1 MFLPRKNL
9 DRIDMG
15 RGASA
20 GQSSSRYI
28 DMNVWQKGNAPAIQ
42 FSNIQREEANSFNEY
57 LQSVL
62 IPAMKKDIEFSEK
75 EGSND
80 EETDSE
86 EENQTEEEMDEDD
99 SSDDENFVEG
109 EDDDSE
115 DDEDSDD
122 ESGGI
127 PVVVDEFAMKLARE
141 NQDESS
147 TESEG
152 EEGRASKRRR
162 K

>member
-1 MFLPRKNL
+1 
-9 DRIDMG
+9 MG

-20 GQSSSRYI
+20 GQSSSRYM
-28 DMNVWQKGNAPAIQ
+28 DMVVWQKGNAPDIH
-42 FSNIQREEANSFNEY
+42 FSNIQKEETNTLNEY
-57 LQSVL
+57 LQDVL
-62 IPAMKKDIEFSEK
+62 IPAMKKDIKASK
-75 EGSND
+75 KVDSND

-86 EENQTEEEMDEDD
+86 EEDDSSDD
-99 SSDDENFVEG
+99 SSDDENFVDP
-109 EDDDSE
+109 EDDDSEDDSDE

-127 PVVVDEFAMKLARE
+127 PVVADEFAMELARE
-141 NQDESS
+141 KQDESS

-152 EEGRASKRRR
+152 EEGRASKRLR